1 MQSLGNHQFFLVAM
15 RLPSDFYSSVNKTL
29 VSVQY
34 TKIQKKII
42 LEN

>member
-1 MQSLGNHQFFLVAM
+1 M
-15 RLPSDFYSSVNKTL
+15 RLPLDFYSSVNKIL

-34 TKIQKKII
+34 TEIQKKII